1 LLPGVP
7 KEKLEKMEEM
17 MNAELAPPNVLIA
30 DDNPDVLA
38 ALRLLLKGEGF
49 QAEAV
54 NSPVLLLEA
63 LAQRPFDLVL
73 MDLNYTRDTTSGRE
87 GLDLLAQIRAVD
99 ETVPVVAMTAWGSIE
114 LAVETMR
121 NGVNDFI
128 LKPWDNAKLLQT
140 LQAQLAAGR
149 ARRREQDLQSQRD
162 EAQAR
167 ELAAALEI
175 QRSLLPS
182 EIPQLRGCELAT
194 AWRPVRNVSGDFF
207 NVLAFSEQA
216 AGFCIGDVAG
226 KGMPAALVMSNAQ
239 ALVKVFAAARTE
251 PRQLCEQVNRAL
263 CSQLSTG
270 KFVTFFYAVF
280 DAASRRLRY
289 TNAGH
294 NPPLLMRRDGASAWL
309 HEGGAVLG
317 VFSEGAFQQGELQLA
332 AGDRVVLYTDGL
344 TEAVN
349 AQGEEF
355 GEDRLQR
362 LVAELRHQSAD
373 ELQKRLMREVGEF
386 CGDEFRDDA
395 TLLVLAVA

>member
-1 LLPGVP
+1 
-7 KEKLEKMEEM
+7 
-17 MNAELAPPNVLIA
+17 
-30 DDNPDVLA
+30 
-38 ALRLLLKGEGF
+38 
-49 QAEAV
+49 
-54 NSPVLLLEA
+54 
-63 LAQRPFDLVL
+63 
-73 MDLNYTRDTTSGRE
+73 
-87 GLDLLAQIRAVD
+87 
-99 ETVPVVAMTAWGSIE
+99 

-251 PRQLCEQVNRAL
+251 PRQLCEQVNLAL
-263 CSQLSTG
+263 CSKLSTG